1 MSDYGRMAA
10 ITAALANRRR
20 AKLKPCLLGC
30 VRCKEQIVPC
40 KHGQAP
46 DRLRYDGHNPP
57 PISIRAYQGVYRLV
71 QTYVWLR
78 IKRAYIRVRMR
89 SNGIGG
95 INVVR
100 EAPPITI
107 RERIWV
113 RRPVWTTWHRA
124 RQGRKPTKTARK
136 AVSVEWDDSL

>member
-1 MSDYGRMAA
+1 MSDYGSMEA
-10 ITAALANRRR
+10 ISDALKRRR
-20 AKLKPCLLGC
+20 RLQLKPCASGC
-30 VRCKEQIVPC
+30 VHCQTEIVPC
-40 KHGQAP
+40 RLGKAP

-57 PISIRAYQGVYRLV
+57 PISVRTYQGLYRLV

-95 INVVR
+95 INVIR
-100 EAPPITI
+100 EAPPINV

-124 RQGRKPTKTARK
+124 RQGRKPIKHTRRTVR
-136 AVSVEWDDSL
+136 VEWDDPL